1 MRKKFIN
8 ASIYKYDEASEIL
21 VENGKFKAFGKN
33 LDEAD
38 EVIDLEGAL
47 VLPPYVDAHLHLDY
61 YFTGQNPQI
70 KNTSGTLFEAI
81 DLWNDYKKGTTKEEM
96 KSRMRQAVNDVA
108 SYGTQYIRAQTDCTD
123 PDLTGIK
130 AALEVRDELKDN
142 ITIQVVAF
150 PQNGMYAFEEQG
162 KTGRDLIEEA
172 LKLGADCVGGISHN
186 EWSPEAGA
194 KSIKEI
200 VRLAIQYDKLIDV
213 HCDETD
219 DVQARFLEILNA
231 EVMKQGYGN
240 ATTASHTC
248 SFGSAD
254 DAYAFRMMGLFR
266 QSGLNFVSC
275 PTENLYLQGRQD
287 SYPKRRGLTRVK
299 EFVDNAI
306 NVAFGQDSIV
316 DLWYP
321 AGSGNLMNI
330 LDNGLHATQLMREED
345 FPRNFDLITYNGAKL
360 MHLDEVYGL
369 SEGKPANFIV
379 LDAPNVF
386 EAQRRRVD
394 CLASIRN
401 GEYLFRKEKPKYTTA
416 LDIDR
421 QTKQY
426 L

>member
-33 LDEAD
+33 LDEAV

-172 LKLGADCVGGISHN
+172 LKLGADCVGGIPHN

-231 EVMKQGYGN
+231 EVLKQGYGN

>member
-150 PQNGMYAFEEQG
+150 PQNGMYAFEEKG

-172 LKLGADCVGGISHN
+172 LKLGADCVGGIPHN

>member
-1 MRKKFIN
+1 MSKKFIN
-8 ASIYKYDEASEIL
+8 VSIYKHDKASEIL
-21 VENGKFKAFGKN
+21 VENGKFKAFGNN
-33 LDEAD
+33 LGKAD
-38 EVIDLEGAL
+38 EIIDLEGAL

-61 YFTGQNPQI
+61 YFTGQDPQI

-108 SYGTQYIRAQTDCTD
+108 GYGTQYIRAQTDCTD
-123 PDLTGIK
+123 PNLTGIK

-150 PQNGMYAFEEQG
+150 PQNGMYSFKEEG
-162 KTGRDLIEEA
+162 KTERDLVEEA
-172 LKLGADCVGGISHN
+172 LRLGADCVGGIPHN
-186 EWSPEAGA
+186 EWSPEEGVE
-194 KSIKEI
+194 SIKEI
-200 VRLAIQYDKLIDV
+200 VRLAIKYDKLIDV

-219 DVQARFLEILNA
+219 DTQARFLEKLNA
-231 EVMKQGYGN
+231 EAMKQGYGQS
-240 ATTASHTC
+240 TTASHTC

-287 SYPKRRGLTRVK
+287 TYPKRRGLTRVK
-299 EFVDNAI
+299 EFVDNGI

-360 MHLDEVYGL
+360 MGLGDIYGL

-394 CLASIRN
+394 CIASIRN
-401 GEYLFRKEKPKYTTA
+401 GSYLFKKETPKFTTE

-421 QTKQY
+421 KTK
-426 L
+426 

>member
-1 MRKKFIN
+1 MSKKFIN
-8 ASIYKYDEASEIL
+8 VSIYKHDKASEIL
-21 VENGKFKAFGKN
+21 VENGKFKAFGNN
-33 LDEAD
+33 LGKAD
-38 EVIDLEGAL
+38 EIIDLEGAL

-61 YFTGQNPQI
+61 YFTGQDPQI

-108 SYGTQYIRAQTDCTD
+108 GYGTQYIRAQTDCTD
-123 PDLTGIK
+123 PNLTGIK

-150 PQNGMYAFEEQG
+150 PQNGMYSFKEEG
-162 KTGRDLIEEA
+162 KTGRDLVEEA
-172 LKLGADCVGGISHN
+172 LRLGADCVGGIPHN
-186 EWSPEAGA
+186 EWSPEEGVE
-194 KSIKEI
+194 SIKEI
-200 VRLAIQYDKLIDV
+200 VRLAIKYDKLIDV

-219 DVQARFLEILNA
+219 DTQARFLEKLNA
-231 EVMKQGYGN
+231 EAMKQGYGQS
-240 ATTASHTC
+240 TTASHTC

-287 SYPKRRGLTRVK
+287 TYPKRRGLTRVK
-299 EFVDNAI
+299 EFVDNGI

-360 MHLDEVYGL
+360 MGLGDIYGL

-394 CLASIRN
+394 CIASIRN
-401 GEYLFRKEKPKYTTA
+401 GSYLFKKETPKFTTE

-421 QTKQY
+421 KTK
-426 L
+426 